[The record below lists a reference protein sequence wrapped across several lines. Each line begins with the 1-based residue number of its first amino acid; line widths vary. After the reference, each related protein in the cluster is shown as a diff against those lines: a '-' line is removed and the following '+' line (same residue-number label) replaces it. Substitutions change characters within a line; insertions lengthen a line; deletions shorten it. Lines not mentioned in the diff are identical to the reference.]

1 MAKSCLSIIPLTVFG
16 VVEPLL
22 LVWAYII
29 ALQDLPAY
37 YSAQAPNAPLAAG
50 DQVPAQGL
58 VLLLQLVNVYLLLAA
73 VAVICSWTPH
83 ATVARWYLIA
93 VAFADYGHIWACY
106 RGVGPEVFWDVDQW
120 NDMLWGGVGVSA
132 VLNAL
137 RWLTVLGAFG
147 ALRDPRTPTG
157 QDGARG
163 KKNA

>member
-16 VVEPLL
+16 VVEPALL
-22 LVWAYII
+22 IWAYIT
-29 ALQDLPAY
+29 ALQNLPSY
-37 YSAQAPNAPLAAG
+37 YAA
-50 DQVPAQGL
+50 QVPLSTTDAVPPQGL
-58 VLLLQLVNVYLLLAA
+58 VLLLQLINVYLLLAA

-83 ATVARWYLIA
+83 ATITRWYLIA

-106 RGVGPEVFWDVDQW
+106 RGVGPDVFWDVERW
-120 NDMLWGGVGVSA
+120 NDMLWGGVAVSA

-147 ALRDPRTPTG
+147 ALRDPRGPTG
-157 QDGARG
+157 AA